1 MKTTTSEQFNNI
13 IEFRQAIYN
22 DGLTGYRDVQHE
34 LLDALLCGR
43 RVHSYAEL
51 SLSPVMCRQWSSI
64 YTGIRAGR
72 QNRKGVR
79 QLLYDQLPAE
89 GGEVFALD
97 TTVWPHPSAQTL
109 ENQVLEHSPAIN
121 HNRHQAVRGHVYS
134 SLCWVPERG
143 QSWALP
149 VSTERVPPTRTA
161 TEFGLKQIGALRCW
175 REKQGIEE
183 PDIVV
188 ADAKYGVKFLA
199 GCSPERIIGVTR
211 LRADRVLY
219 GPPGPYK
226 GRGTKQ
232 RKHGDRFDFKDEESQ
247 RPADEII
254 DFVDERWGQVR
265 LSVWHQ
271 LHAKQ
276 DAETVFS
283 VIRVESR
290 LERPAARRPSTLWLA
305 YRAPDGYS
313 PHALWLAFD
322 HRWAI
327 EPQYRFRK
335 QRLHWTLPA
344 FQRSI
349 RCDRWTL
356 LVDLAYWQLFLARD
370 YVQPAPLPWQKPGRT
385 LTPGQVLQA
394 FAQLFAQL
402 PTLTQPVKRR
412 GIPPGWPK
420 GVKRTRPKRYK
431 VVRRGKR

>member
-13 IEFRQAIYN
+13 IEFRQAAYS
-22 DGLTGYRDVQHE
+22 DGLTGYRDAQWE
-34 LLDALLCGR
+34 LVDVLLCGH

-51 SLSPVMCRQWSSI
+51 SLSPVVCRQWSSI
-64 YTGIRAGR
+64 YTSIRAGR
-72 QNRKGVR
+72 QNRKQVR
-79 QLLYDQLPAE
+79 QLMYDQLPAE
-89 GGEVFALD
+89 GGQIFALD
-97 TTVWPHPSAQTL
+97 TTVWPHPSSQTL
-109 ENQVLEHSPAIN
+109 QNQVLEHSPAVN

-134 SLCWVPERG
+134 SLCWVAERG

-149 VSTERVPPTRTA
+149 VSTERLPPKRRA
-161 TEFGLKQIGALRCW
+161 TELGLQQIAALRRR
-175 REKQGIEE
+175 RETHGNIA

-188 ADAKYGVKFLA
+188 ADAKYGVIFLA
-199 GCSPERIIGVTR
+199 GCRPEQIIGVTR

-219 GPPGPYK
+219 GPPGQYT

-254 DFVDERWGQVR
+254 ECIDERWGQVC

-276 DAETVFS
+276 DAATVFS

-290 LERPAARRPSTLWLA
+290 LERPVARRPPILWLA
-305 YRAPDGYS
+305 YRAPDEYS
-313 PHALWLAFD
+313 PYALWLAFD

-327 EPQYRFRK
+327 EPQFRFRK
-335 QRLHWTLPA
+335 QHLHWTLPA
-344 FQRSI
+344 FQRST

-370 YVQPAPLPWQKPGRT
+370 HVQPAPLPWQKPGPA
-385 LTPGQVLQA
+385 LTPGQVLRA

-420 GVKRTRPKRYK
+420 GIPRTRPRRWK
-431 VVRRGKR
+431 VVIRGKR